1 MGSAEFPAF
10 GTLRLVCEF
19 LKKGRR
25 LLRSGSLIAAPLPT
39 SLPINQTPGN
49 GDTEAGGLGPSSPS
63 CSSIQGAKASWLLM
77 ASKVSFARNCVFFT
91 FPYQVLPPNV
101 RLAGRVRHDLEDG
114 QASRSTECSARIDV
128 CARAGPGAV
137 RVSTRSCGTHIPSN
151 LPGPFLRLPS
161 ARPRSVLGP
170 ANFDFQSSD
179 ALVLSLPV
187 RTGPILP
194 PKLLRNQLRLP

>member
-1 MGSAEFPAF
+1 LGSAEFPAF

-25 LLRSGSLIAAPLPT
+25 LLRSGSLIAALLPT

-91 FPYQVLPPNV
+91 FPYQVLPPTFDW
-101 RLAGRVRHDLEDG
+101 LAAYITIAAGSTLAAGTPLQHCTERR
-114 QASRSTECSARIDV
+114 QAWGVERCPVID
-128 CARAGPGAV
+128 
-137 RVSTRSCGTHIPSN
+137 SI
-151 LPGPFLRLPS
+151 
-161 ARPRSVLGP
+161 
-170 ANFDFQSSD
+170 
-179 ALVLSLPV
+179 
-187 RTGPILP
+187 
-194 PKLLRNQLRLP
+194 